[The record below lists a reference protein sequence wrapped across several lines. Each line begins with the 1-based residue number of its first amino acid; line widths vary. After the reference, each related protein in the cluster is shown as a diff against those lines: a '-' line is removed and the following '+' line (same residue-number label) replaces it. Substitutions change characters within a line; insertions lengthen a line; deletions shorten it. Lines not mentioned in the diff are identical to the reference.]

1 MVTGSESP
9 LTLNTELFELT
20 AVTVTFA
27 PVADRLPEAAP
38 LLPAATLPRLSG
50 VGLPINCPTAAVP
63 VPDNV
68 QHSRVVLRAAV
79 PVPDNAIVK
88 FGLDAVEV
96 MVTVPLALPAD
107 EGPNLTV
114 KVVL

>member
-20 AVTVTFA
+20 AVIVTFA
-27 PVADRLPEAAP
+27 PVAERLPEAVP
-38 LLPAATLPRLSG
+38 LLPTATLPRFSV
-50 VGLPINCPTAAVP
+50 VGLTVNCPV
-63 VPDNV
+63 
-68 QHSRVVLRAAV
+68 AAV